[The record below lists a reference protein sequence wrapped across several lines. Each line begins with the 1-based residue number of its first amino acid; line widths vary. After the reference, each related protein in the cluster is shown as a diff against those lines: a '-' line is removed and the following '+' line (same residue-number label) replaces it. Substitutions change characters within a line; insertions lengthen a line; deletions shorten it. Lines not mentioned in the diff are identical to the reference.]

1 MEIHNKYKIANNKSQ
16 IFPDKP
22 ARKKK
27 KTLSRNAH
35 RSLVDIPNIENQKPV
50 EPKLEIER

>member
-27 KTLSRNAH
+27 KKKFQEKHH
-35 RSLVDIPNIENQKPV
+35 RA
-50 EPKLEIER
+50 